1 LIVESTA
8 LTDDCANNSKL
19 SAVPTN
25 LKPETWNLKLFNM
38 YFDENFDVIVIGAGH
53 AGCEAAS
60 AAARLGAETA
70 LVTINLDLIGQMS
83 CNPAIGGIAKGH
95 LVREI
100 DALGGIMGRVIDRTG
115 IQFRLLNRSRGP
127 AVQSP
132 RAQADRALYRTE
144 MRRVLEATPNLHLRQ
159 GIVVDFVIKDGAVC
173 GIELQDSRKFGAK
186 AVVVATGT
194 FLNGTIHTGRRT
206 FSAGRAGEPA
216 SIELA
221 ESLKT
226 LGFPVGRLKTGTPPR
241 LDGRTIDWDAFERQP
256 ADEKPVAFSFATDK
270 IEQPQIDCYIGYTS
284 DELHN
289 KIRDNLHQ
297 SPLYSGKIKGIGP
310 RYCPSIEDK
319 VVKFADKDRHQLFL
333 EPEGH
338 NTNEVYLNGFSTSL
352 PADLQQELVRMVDGF
367 ENVRMIRPGYAIEYD
382 YVDPRQLKPTMET
395 TRVSGLFFAGQL
407 NGTTGY
413 EEAACQGLMAGINA
427 ALQTQGRDSFRLRRD
442 EAYIGV
448 LIDDLIQHG
457 VDEPYRIFTSRA
469 EARLTLRHDN
479 ADSRL
484 SPKGHDIGLLGDT
497 DWERFNQ
504 RRDNLA
510 TLRNAL
516 DFTRF
521 KRSDVVYQSLCQT
534 LGANDLGDSVTLSHL
549 AQRQGVDSEMIL
561 RLLPKDLR
569 STTKLSDLESALA
582 DSLYS
587 GYINSHNTAN
597 ARVNLY
603 DALKVPDNF
612 NFKGI
617 SGLSNEMVERL
628 ERARPQTFGQARK
641 INGLTPAALS
651 TLLVHLSAKSDA
663 AKTV

>member
-1 LIVESTA
+1 MV
-8 LTDDCANNSKL
+8 
-19 SAVPTN
+19 
-25 LKPETWNLKLFNM
+25 
-38 YFDENFDVIVIGAGH
+38 FDEVFDVIVIGAGH

-60 AAARLGAETA
+60 ASARLGAETA

-83 CNPAIGGIAKGH
+83 CNPAVGGIAKGH

-100 DALGGIMGRVIDRTG
+100 DALGGIMGRIIDRTG
-115 IQFRLLNRSRGP
+115 IQFRLLNRSRGM

-144 MRRVLEATPNLHLRQ
+144 MRQTLEATPNLHLRQ
-159 GIVVDFVIKDGAVC
+159 GIVIDFIVKDNKILGV
-173 GIELQDSRKFGAK
+173 ELQDTRKFAAS

-221 ESLKT
+221 DSLKR

-241 LDGRTIDWDAFERQP
+241 LDGRTIDWDAFEPQP
-256 ADEKPVAFSFATDK
+256 ADENPVAFSFATDK
-270 IEQPQIDCYIGYTS
+270 IEQPQITCYIGYTGE
-284 DELHN
+284 ELHN
-289 KIRDNLHQ
+289 KIRENLHQ

-319 VVKFADKDRHQLFL
+319 VVKFADKNRHQLFL

-352 PADLQQELVRMVDGF
+352 PSDLQQELVRMIPGM
-367 ENVRMIRPGYAIEYD
+367 ENARIIRPGYAIEYD
-382 YVDPRQLKPTMET
+382 FVDPRQLQPTMET
-395 TRVSGLFFAGQL
+395 VSVKGLFFAGQI

-427 ALQTQGRDSFRLRRD
+427 ALQVSCRNEFRLRRD

-479 ADSRL
+479 ADLRL
-484 SPKGHDIGLLGDT
+484 SIKGREIGLVGDNS
-497 DWERFNQ
+497 WERFHQ
-504 RRDNLA
+504 RRERIALLSN
-510 TLRNAL
+510 TLNNI
-516 DFTRF
+516 RF
-521 KRSDVVYQSLCQT
+521 KRSDVVYATASQFLNC
-534 LGANDLGDSVTLSHL
+534 DLGDSFTLAQL
-549 AQRQGVDSEMIL
+549 AQRPNVDSEFIF
-561 RLLPKDLR
+561 RLLPNDLR
-569 STTKLSDLESALA
+569 ITTKKTELDSVIA
-582 DSLYS
+582 DSIYK
-587 GYINSHNTAN
+587 GYIESQQNINN
-597 ARVNLY
+597 RVNRH
-603 DALKVPDNF
+603 DALRVPDTF
-612 NFKGI
+612 EFHKI
-617 SGLSNEMVERL
+617 SGLSYEMIERL
-628 ERARPQTFGQARK
+628 QRSRPQTFGQARK
-641 INGLTPAALS
+641 IPGITHSALS
-651 TLLVHLSAKSDA
+651 TLLVHLSASDKKA
-663 AKTV
+663 A

>member
-1 LIVESTA
+1 
-8 LTDDCANNSKL
+8 
-19 SAVPTN
+19 
-25 LKPETWNLKLFNM
+25 M
-38 YFDENFDVIVIGAGH
+38 FDETFDVIVIGAGH

-60 AAARLGAETA
+60 ASARLGAETA

-83 CNPAIGGIAKGH
+83 CNPAVGGIAKGH
-95 LVREI
+95 VVREI

-132 RAQADRALYRTE
+132 RAQADRSLYRTE

-159 GIVVDFVIKDGAVC
+159 GVVVDLITENNAVIGV
-173 GIELQDSRKFGAK
+173 EMQDTRRFGAK

-221 ESLKT
+221 NSLKQ

-241 LDGRTIDWDAFERQP
+241 IDGRSIDWDAFEPQP
-256 ADEKPVAFSFATDK
+256 PDEKPVAFSFATER
-270 IEQPQIDCYIGYTS
+270 IEQDQIQCFIGYTTNAVH
-284 DELHN
+284 EA
-289 KIRDNLHQ
+289 IRSNLHQ

-352 PADLQQELVRMVDGF
+352 PAELQLELLRMIDGF
-367 ENVRMIRPGYAIEYD
+367 ESVRIIRPGYAIEYD
-382 YVDPRQLKPTMET
+382 FVDPRELYPTMET
-395 TRVSGLFFAGQL
+395 TRMKGLFLAGQI

-413 EEAACQGLMAGINA
+413 EEAACQGLMAGVNA
-427 ALQTQGRDSFRLRRD
+427 AFSVQRRKSFILQRD

-448 LIDDLIQHG
+448 LVDDLIRHG
-457 VDEPYRIFTSRA
+457 VDEPYRLFTSRA

-479 ADSRL
+479 ADQRL
-484 SPKGHDIGLLGDT
+484 SPKGRETGLLSDS
-497 DWERFNQ
+497 DWERFNNK
-504 RRDNLA
+504 RDRIA
-510 TLRNAL
+510 ALRNAL
-516 DFTRF
+516 DHTRF
-521 KRSDVVYQSLCQT
+521 KRSSVEYATVSHL
-534 LGANDLGDSVTLSHL
+534 LGTDLGDAFTLSQL
-549 AQRQGVDSEMIL
+549 AMRQGVGREVIT
-561 RLLPKDLR
+561 RLLPAEISATIR
-569 STTKLSDLESALA
+569 ETDLETALA

-587 GYINSHNTAN
+587 GYIEKQKMATE
-597 ARVNLY
+597 RVNHH
-603 DALKVPDNF
+603 DSLKVPEAF
-612 NFKGI
+612 QFSQI

-628 ERARPQTFGQARK
+628 DRAKPQTFGQVRNIA
-641 INGLTPAALS
+641 GLTPAAVS
-651 TLLVHLSAKSDA
+651 TVLVHLTAYSYENSAR
-663 AKTV
+663 V